1 MIRKGDKMELTEKM
15 NFTNEIKEGVVLVDF
30 FATWCGPCRM
40 LIPVLDELDSSREDI
55 KIIKVNVDQN
65 IELAQQYNVHG
76 VPYLVLFKDG
86 QKVAETSGFRPKE
99 ALEQWIDQNR

>member
-1 MIRKGDKMELTEKM
+1 MELTEKM
-15 NFTNEIKEGVVLVDF
+15 NFVEEIKEGVVLVDF

-55 KIIKVNVDQN
+55 KVVKVNVDQN

-76 VPYLVLFKDG
+76 VPHLVLFKDG
-86 QKVAETSGFRPKE
+86 QVVAESSGFRPKD
-99 ALEQWIDQNR
+99 ALEKWIDQSR